1 MSWKK
6 LGYVTLI
13 SVVIGSAGVAV
24 AQTPTQ
30 KNDDNAPVAGANSF
44 TEGQAKSRIESAGF
58 SQVTN
63 LRKDDQGIW
72 RANAM
77 RDGKQVSVSL
87 DFRGNVV
94 TQ

>member
-6 LGYVTLI
+6 IACSTMMGAA
-13 SVVIGSAGVAV
+13 IGSASVAV

-30 KNDDNAPVAGANSF
+30 KNDDRAPVAGANSF
-44 TEGQAKSRIESAGF
+44 TERQAKSRIESAGF

-77 RDGKQVSVSL
+77 RDGKQASVSL

-94 TQ
+94 PQ